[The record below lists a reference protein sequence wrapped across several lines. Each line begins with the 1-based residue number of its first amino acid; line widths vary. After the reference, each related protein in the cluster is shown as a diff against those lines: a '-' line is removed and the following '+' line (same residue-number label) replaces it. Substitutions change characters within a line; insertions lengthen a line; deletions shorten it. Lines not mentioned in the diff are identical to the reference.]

1 MPDVFLLV
9 EIILHFLV
17 MCEIYQKVAVDA
29 SDLVDVDTE
38 PFQERVEKRIAF
50 VDEFIV
56 IPLVL
61 TEVRNNRIIL
71 SG

>member
-61 TEVRNNRIIL
+61 FKVVFQ
-71 SG
+71 SFH